1 MTQKVKV
8 LEVLPDG
15 TAKVVHIR
23 QSACSGD
30 CHQCAGCGAAQETLV
45 LTAENPVGAETGD
58 VVILSGESGP
68 VLKAAAVLYM
78 LPLVLFF
85 GGYAL
90 GSLWGLGGW
99 IGCGGFLLGILLA
112 LLFDRKSGKNTMK
125 YTITAYVKETKRG

>member
-112 LLFDRKSGKNTMK
+112 LLFDRKSGKNTRK
-125 YTITAYVKETKRG
+125 YTITG

>member
-8 LEVLPDG
+8 LESLPDG
-15 TAKVVHIR
+15 TAKVLCIR

-30 CHQCAGCGAAQETLV
+30 CHQCGGCGAQQEQLV
-45 LTAENPVGAETGD
+45 LTAHNPIGAEPGE
-58 VVILSGESGP
+58 VVVLHSESGP

-90 GSLWGLGGW
+90 GALWGAGGW
-99 IGCGGFLLGILLA
+99 IGCGGFVAGVILA
-112 LLFDRKSGKNTMK
+112 MVFDRKLGKTPEK
-125 YTITAYVKETKRG
+125 YTILSYVKDSKRG